1 MENIKKIDNAGRLVL
16 GKQFAGSFV
25 SIDSSK
31 PNEINIKL
39 VDVVPKN
46 EELQTTTLTAQ
57 SFASLVDYLESPTE
71 ETQAFLDAKKRYEEL
86 ITK

>member
-1 MENIKKIDNAGRLVL
+1 MMNYEKDCCHYAILPLYINTIFTDNEVFIENIKKIDNAGQLVL

-46 EELQTTTLTAQ
+46 EELQKQLLRPKVLQ
-57 SFASLVDYLESPTE
+57 V
-71 ETQAFLDAKKRYEEL
+71 
-86 ITK
+86 